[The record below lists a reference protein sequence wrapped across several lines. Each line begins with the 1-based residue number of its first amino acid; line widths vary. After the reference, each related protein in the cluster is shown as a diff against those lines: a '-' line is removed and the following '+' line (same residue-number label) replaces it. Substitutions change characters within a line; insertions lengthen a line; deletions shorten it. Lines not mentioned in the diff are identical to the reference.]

1 MAPSQRHEGL
11 REHALRFVLRRIV
24 PRLVLLL
31 GGSIRMTRVNDRVIR
46 ERGQRGEGC
55 IFSFWHNRFLLM
67 PHIYQEYRGRKNIC
81 VMASHSK
88 DGQYIS
94 DVLDGFG
101 FAVARGS
108 TSKGGEMAVM
118 EMASMLQAGMDAAV
132 TPDGP
137 RGPRYCVQTGI
148 ILIAQLSGMPII
160 PASTCVSRKKRLKS
174 WDRFVIPMPFSKG
187 ALVFGDPVWVPGD
200 ADAEGREVL
209 RAGLEKAMRELDR
222 QAAGLMGA
230 EPD

>member
-1 MAPSQRHEGL
+1 M
-11 REHALRFVLRRIV
+11 RFVLRRII

-46 ERGQRGEGC
+46 ERGERGEGC

-67 PHIYQEYRGRKNIC
+67 PHIYQEYRGAKNIC
-81 VMASHSK
+81 VMTSHSR

-118 EMASMLQAGMDAAV
+118 EMANMLQAGMDAAV

-137 RGPRYCVQTGI
+137 RGPRYCVQPGI
-148 ILIAQLSGMPII
+148 VIIAQMSGIPII
-160 PASTCVSRKKRLKS
+160 PASTDVSRKKRLKS

-187 ALVFGDPVWVPGD
+187 AVVFGDPVWVPRD
-200 ADAEGREVL
+200 AGPEGREVL
-209 RAGLEKAMRELDR
+209 RAGIEKAMRELDR
-222 QAAGLMGA
+222 QAAGLMGT